1 MLDIRHIDSYNILN
15 SLIFSQGS
23 VTYEYQQYIS
33 AKNGFP
39 NQPPLVRLEARL
51 TKLWGRINNN
61 ILQNINLEATENQN
75 SIFTFQKPIT
85 PILKIL
91 LMAN

>member
-1 MLDIRHIDSYNILN
+1 MNIGNIFQQKMVSQTNPFGSPKSALN
-15 SLIFSQGS
+15 QAL
-23 VTYEYQQYIS
+23 
-33 AKNGFP
+33 
-39 NQPPLVRLEARL
+39 
-51 TKLWGRINNN
+51 GRINNN

-91 LMAN
+91 LMTN